1 VNGLNL
7 LWTALALVVVV
18 LLIIFLVQQL
28 G

>member
-7 LWTALALVVVV
+7 LWTALALVVMV
-18 LLIIFLVQQL
+18 LLIVWLVNAI

>member
-7 LWTALALVVVV
+7 LWTALALVVIV